1 MRWIAAGMFVFAT
14 SLSLAVASYGQII
27 TAQPA
32 QPVRPLN
39 SSPPY
44 VPNGPAYVQPPY
56 SVGYQPN
63 PAVYATPAY
72 GQPAAALSSLATS
85 PEANT
90 IRGWYRDYL
99 GRDVGQDLPALV
111 NLLRGGMSPTDLQA
125 TILGSDEFYSQK
137 GRDPQTFVRQTLQ
150 AVNWS
155 EPATA
160 DIQRWTDRL
169 NQLRGD
175 RFALARE
182 ILLGSQPATQ
192 VGPGQLGDVG
202 TRLASAARL
211 ASESI
216 DFELNGTPQGRQANL
231 QAQSLVDATNQ
242 LQQAAVS
249 RVGDV
254 NVALANADR
263 AYQALQSTLSNPP
276 GTAPSSSAVVRR
288 IGTMLADARGGS
300 GGGYPAGG
308 YGAGG
313 NASGGYGAG
322 RYNAGGY
329 GAGGYAPP
337 LGGNPIGTPG
347 SAGLP
352 IGGNAYPYGGP
363 QQQWLDQI
371 AAARRAADSL
381 IQTLTS
387 QSYQDYSYNVVL
399 RDLDTLASRL
409 ASLDP
414 LVRSGATRDR
424 VAPEVQSLGDSMER
438 IRSQLSTGRLP
449 YAAQLYWQSLD
460 SSLAQLRDSV
470 GVAAPLAGSTTLMRP
485 SSLHENLLPLLDQA
499 AAQIDVFLAGV
510 SPLVYSVP
518 DVPSIQAD
526 MRSLKNRILYMR
538 QQAGGGQPASALK
551 QSLAGM
557 IVDYQDAFNRWNQD
571 VASRAVATPARLSS
585 VGESLNRVEQLIN
598 QSLVS
603 GDLSP
608 QGPTRVSQDL
618 AQLSGEVNDARRGLA
633 AFAGY
638 QQQQSIELYLEQLAS
653 YVQQLNT
660 AITQPTSLDAR
671 RLAVGMQGVIGRM
684 QTDATSLA
692 QQSAAGYA
700 PAVQQQTS
708 DLQLRISRIGRLV
721 DDVES
726 QLY

>member
-1 MRWIAAGMFVFAT
+1 
-14 SLSLAVASYGQII
+14 
-27 TAQPA
+27 
-32 QPVRPLN
+32 
-39 SSPPY
+39 
-44 VPNGPAYVQPPY
+44 
-56 SVGYQPN
+56 
-63 PAVYATPAY
+63 
-72 GQPAAALSSLATS
+72 
-85 PEANT
+85 
-90 IRGWYRDYL
+90 
-99 GRDVGQDLPALV
+99 
-111 NLLRGGMSPTDLQA
+111 
-125 TILGSDEFYSQK
+125 
-137 GRDPQTFVRQTLQ
+137 
-150 AVNWS
+150 
-155 EPATA
+155 
-160 DIQRWTDRL
+160 
-169 NQLRGD
+169 
-175 RFALARE
+175 
-182 ILLGSQPATQ
+182 
-192 VGPGQLGDVG
+192 
-202 TRLASAARL
+202 
-211 ASESI
+211 
-216 DFELNGTPQGRQANL
+216 
-231 QAQSLVDATNQ
+231 
-242 LQQAAVS
+242 
-249 RVGDV
+249 VGDV
-254 NVALANADR
+254 NVALANADH

-288 IGTMLADARGGS
+288 IGTMLADARGAT
-300 GGGYPAGG
+300 GGGYA
-308 YGAGG
+308 
-313 NASGGYGAG
+313 
-322 RYNAGGY
+322 AGGY
-329 GAGGYAPP
+329 GAGGYGAGGYLPP
-337 LGGNPIGTPG
+337 LGGNPSGIPG

-352 IGGNAYPYGGP
+352 ISGNAYPYGGT

-424 VAPEVQSLGDSMER
+424 VAPELQILGDSMER
-438 IRSQLSTGRLP
+438 IRGQLSTGRLP

-499 AAQIDVFLAGV
+499 AAQIDVFLAAV

-538 QQAGGGQPASALK
+538 QQAGGGQPSSALK

-557 IVDYQDAFNRWNQD
+557 IIDYQDAFNRWNQD
-571 VASRAVATPARLSS
+571 VATRAVGTPVRLSS
-585 VGESLNRVEQLIN
+585 VGESLNRVEQMIN
-598 QSLVS
+598 QSLVT

-633 AFAGY
+633 ALAGY
-638 QQQQSIELYLEQLAS
+638 QQQQSIDLYLQQLAS

-660 AITQPTSLDAR
+660 AITQPTTLDAR

-684 QTDATSLA
+684 QTDTNSLS
-692 QQSAAGYA
+692 QQAAAAGYVS
-700 PAVQQQTS
+700 PVQQQAS
-708 DLQLRISRIGRLV
+708 DLQLRIGRIGRLV

>member
-1 MRWIAAGMFVFAT
+1 MRWTAAGTFVFAT
-14 SLSLAVASYGQII
+14 SLSLAVAGYGQII

-32 QPVRPLN
+32 QPLRPLN
-39 SSPPY
+39 SSPAY
-44 VPNGPAYVQPPY
+44 GSNGPAYPSYSPPSY

-72 GQPAAALSSLATS
+72 GQPAAALGSLATS

-155 EPATA
+155 EPSYA

-182 ILLGSQPATQ
+182 ILLGSQPAAQPGAQ
-192 VGPGQLGDVG
+192 VGPGQIGDVG

-231 QAQSLVDATNQ
+231 QVQALVDATNQ
-242 LQQAAVS
+242 LQQATVS
-249 RVGDV
+249 RLGDP

-263 AYQALQSTLSNPP
+263 AYQALQTTLSNPP
-276 GTAPSSSAVVRR
+276 GSAPSSAAVVRR
-288 IGTMLADARGGS
+288 IGSMLSDARGAS
-300 GGGYPAGG
+300 GGG
-308 YGAGG
+308 YGAGT
-313 NASGGYGAG
+313 YPTGA
-322 RYNAGGY
+322 Y
-329 GAGGYAPP
+329 GAGGYVPP
-337 LGGNPIGTPG
+337 LGGNQYPPLGG
-347 SAGLP
+347 AGLP
-352 IGGNAYPYGGP
+352 VGGNAYGNSGT

-371 AAARRAADSL
+371 SSARRAADSL

-387 QSYQDYSYNVVL
+387 QSYQNYSYNVVL

-424 VAPEVQSLGDSMER
+424 VALEVQSLGDSVER
-438 IRSQLSTGRLP
+438 IRGQLSTGRLP
-449 YAAQLYWQSLD
+449 YVTQLYWQSLD
-460 SSLAQLRDSV
+460 SSLAILRDSV

-485 SSLHENLLPLLDQA
+485 SSQHENLLPLLDQA
-499 AAQIDVFLAGV
+499 AAQVDVFVAGIA
-510 SPLVYSVP
+510 PLVYSVP

-526 MRSLKNRILYMR
+526 MLSLKNRILYMR
-538 QQAGGGQPASALK
+538 QQAGSGQPASTLK

-571 VASRAVATPARLSS
+571 VATRAIGTPVRLSS
-585 VGESLNRVEQLIN
+585 VGESLNRVEQVIN
-598 QSLVS
+598 QSLLT

-618 AQLSGEVNDARRGLA
+618 AQLSGEVNDARRGLPA
-633 AFAGY
+633 LAGY
-638 QQQQSIELYLEQLAS
+638 QQQQSIDLYLQQLAS

-660 AITQPTSLDAR
+660 AITQPTTLDAR

-684 QTDATSLA
+684 QTDTNSLS
-692 QQSAAGYA
+692 QQAAAAGYVS
-700 PAVQQQTS
+700 PVQQQAS